1 MLSAEDNVLLTRI
14 GPGTPMGALM
24 RHYWIPALPS
34 DRLPGPDCDPV
45 RVRLMGENLVAFRDT
60 QGRVGLLD
68 ERCPHRTASLY
79 FGRNEDCGIRCVYHG
94 WKFDIHGDCLDIPS
108 EPAGRG
114 REGRIKAVAY
124 PCIERGGLVWAY
136 MGPPEK
142 RPAFP
147 DLEWALVPD
156 SHRFVTRRVQEC
168 NWLQALEGGFDP
180 THLSFLHK
188 GDLIP
193 GFDFPLPVA
202 SEFLP
207 TGAGFVCAYA
217 REMFGQT
224 VWCGETFL
232 MPFHKL
238 IPTELPGAHV
248 WAPIDDETTMLYSI
262 DYNPDAPLTPKQ
274 LEAHSSGQLIHAVN
288 EPGSDRTIQ
297 NRDNDYLI
305 DRAVQRSGRSYTGIP
320 GVGVQDG
327 AIQESMGP
335 IADRTREHL
344 RPSDAGIV
352 RLRRYLLNAVAEFQE
367 TGALP
372 AQDPKAYRQRPI
384 YVFAPLG
391 TGLQPL
397 LPGHDAAVAGSAA
410 WAVAESFASNG

>member
-14 GPGTPMGALM
+14 DPGTPMGSLM

-45 RVRLMGENLVAFRDT
+45 RVRLMGESLVAFRDT
-60 QGRVGLLD
+60 EGRVGLLD

-79 FGRNEDCGIRCVYHG
+79 FGRNEESGIRCVYHG

-114 REGRIKAVAY
+114 RADRIKAIAY
-124 PCIERGGLVWAY
+124 PCIERGGLVWTY
-136 MGPPEK
+136 MGPPDK
-142 RPAFP
+142 RPPFP
-147 DLEWALVPD
+147 DLEWTLVPD
-156 SHRFVTRRVQEC
+156 SHRFVTRRLQDC

-193 GFDFPLPVA
+193 GVDFPLPVA

-207 TGAGFVCAYA
+207 TGAGFICAYA
-217 REMFGQT
+217 REMFGKT

-248 WAPIDDETTMLYSI
+248 WAPVDDETTMLYSI
-262 DYNPDAPLTPKQ
+262 DYNPDAPLTQ
-274 LEAHSSGQLIHAVN
+274 AQREAHESGRLIHAAN
-288 EPGSDRTIQ
+288 EAGSDRTIQ
-297 NRDNDYLI
+297 NRGNDYMI

-327 AIQESMGP
+327 AIQESMGR

-367 TGALP
+367 KGAVP
-372 AQDPKAYRQRPI
+372 ALDPTAYRQRPI
-384 YVFAPLG
+384 YAFAPLSV
-391 TGLQPL
+391 GLHAL
-397 LPGHDAAVAGSAA
+397 LPAHDAAVAGSAA
-410 WAVAESFASNG
+410 WAVAESLA